1 MSDTTNDKCPWCMS
15 SALYQHYH
23 DTEWGVPCRDSVR
36 LFELINLEGAQAGLS
51 WITILNKRED
61 YRRLFHGFDPVKV
74 ARMRD
79 TSLQKIAT
87 DPSIVRHMG
96 KITAVRGNAQAY
108 LAMQNNDE
116 DFAEFLWDFVDG
128 KTIQNTFAT
137 MSDVPASTEQSLAMS
152 KALKKRGFKFV
163 GATICYAFMQAA
175 GMVNDH
181 LVSCSR
187 HAQLRF
193 QS

>member
-1 MSDTTNDKCPWCMS
+1 MS